1 MSAADDDWRTY
12 DELAV
17 DSDTY
22 RLPSADL
29 SGTELTVAATG
40 GPLVEYRFGDRSTV
54 RWTASGPG
62 WDGAAG
68 TDDCDAVEVGERAL
82 FLNVAFASRPREALT
97 TVLDRLSGRALVVHS
112 QIDERAAAD
121 RPQVRQTFWPATI
134 AGREPS
140 GPAPAPTRD
149 LIGRRAL
156 YRYSPTQL
164 YEHVY
169 LNSERYAWQCLQGV
183 QRGHG
188 DVDLASTYKLDSGLY
203 VFAFREFRIPVATVW
218 LYDME
223 ALTTTGIFLGLTA
236 GGEPMVTR
244 GGGRIMP
251 LGCVTYPE
259 GVAPA

>member
-1 MSAADDDWRTY
+1 MTAANDDWRTY

-17 DSDTY
+17 GSDTY
-22 RLPSADL
+22 RLPPADL
-29 SGTELTVAATG
+29 SGTVLTVDAG
-40 GPLVEYRFGDRSTV
+40 RGPLVTYSFADPSDV
-54 RWTASGPG
+54 VWSASRTG
-62 WDGAAG
+62 WEGSGG
-68 TDDCDAVEVGERAL
+68 TDPYDAVEVAEDAL

-97 TVLDRLSGRALVVHS
+97 TIAHRSSGHALVVHS
-112 QIDERAAAD
+112 QIDEQASAD
-121 RPQVRQTFWPATI
+121 RPQVRQSFWPAVL
-134 AGREPS
+134 AGQQVD
-140 GPAPAPTRD
+140 GPPPAPTRD

-169 LNSERYAWQCLQGV
+169 LSSERYAWQCLEGV

-188 DVDLASTYKLDSGLY
+188 DVDLASTYRLAQDLY

-218 LYDME
+218 LYDMR
-223 ALTTTGIFLGLTA
+223 ALTTTGMFLGLTA

-251 LGCVTYPE
+251 LGSVVYPD
-259 GVAPA
+259 GVAPV